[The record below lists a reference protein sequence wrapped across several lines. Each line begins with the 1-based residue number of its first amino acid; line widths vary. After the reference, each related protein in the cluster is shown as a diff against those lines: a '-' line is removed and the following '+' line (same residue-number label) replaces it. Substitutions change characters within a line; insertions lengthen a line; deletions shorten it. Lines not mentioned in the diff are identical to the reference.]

1 MFRCFA
7 IRFFAV
13 PFVIFVAF
21 LSGCDSQSDLPKTVV
36 RGSVRLYQAGPRLGT
51 VGVTF
56 EAENGERVRSQTL
69 TNGQFEVA
77 LLPRT
82 YTVSVSEDASDAYA
96 TSQYEDIEVS
106 GTDMTLSLVTLPR
119 FNARFSADAPE
130 VVLETRGS
138 GRELEVRV
146 QTESDLPIRDILVGL
161 GREPTSRIVSP
172 AETFALDADD
182 TSKDTDWFSLPEEM
196 VMPYSGTV
204 TLYAIVYDRNYNRT
218 QVTTAVSL
226 PETDSDVVVPA
237 PEVESA
243 RVVTTNSPIR
253 ILSSDPLALDPL
265 APVVGEPATVIAQVR
280 WLPLPWSDA
289 LEAAAAG
296 NYGFKIYR
304 QKNGSDWREVGRA
317 APDAVDWTDADVDLT
332 DTVRYAVRAFV
343 GDSDSALSESNAVTP
358 LPPFEVTWLEP
369 APQATDV
376 SRTPTLRWESNLP
389 EGATGV
395 YRVRVNDDIVSV
407 GFYDSPTLINET
419 AWTWDEERFSSAPQ
433 LAPLHPYSAEITL
446 AYAMNTDS
454 IETATALSVAVD
466 TFAVVIG
473 DTTFPGM
480 IYPFETGTQ

>member
-13 PFVIFVAF
+13 LFVIFAAF
-21 LSGCDSQSDLPKTVV
+21 LSGCDSQSDLPKTVI
-36 RGSVRLYQAGPRLGT
+36 RGSVRLYQAGPQLGT

-56 EAENGERVRSQTL
+56 VAENGERVRSQTL

-77 LLPRT
+77 VSPGT
-82 YTVSVSEDASDAYA
+82 YTVIVSEDASDAYA
-96 TSQYEDIEVS
+96 TSQYDAIEVS
-106 GTDMTLSLVTLPR
+106 GTELTLSLMTLPR
-119 FNARFSADAPE
+119 FNARFSAEAPE

-138 GRELEVRV
+138 GRDLEVRV
-146 QTESDLPIRDILVGL
+146 QARSDLPIRDILVGL
-161 GREPTSRIVSP
+161 GREPTSRIISP

-182 TSKDTDWFSLPEEM
+182 MNKDTDWFSLPEEM
-196 VMPYSGTV
+196 TIPYSGTV
-204 TLYAIVYDRNYNRT
+204 TLYAIAYDRNYNRS
-218 QVTTAVSL
+218 QVTTAVVL
-226 PETDSDVVVPA
+226 PETDSDVIVPV

-253 ILSSDPLALDPL
+253 ILSNDPLDA
-265 APVVGEPATVIAQVR
+265 VVGEPATVIAQVR

-296 NYGFKIYR
+296 HYGFKIYR
-304 QKNGSDWREVGRA
+304 QKNGSDWQEVGWA
-317 APDAVDWTDADVDLT
+317 APDAVDWTDADVDLG
-332 DTVRYAVRAFV
+332 DSVRYAVRAFV
-343 GDSDSALSESNAVTP
+343 GDSESALAESNTVTP
-358 LPPFEVTWLEP
+358 LPPFEVTWLAP
-369 APQATDV
+369 APRATNV

-389 EGATGV
+389 DGATGV
-395 YRVRVNDDIVSV
+395 YRVRINNDIVSS
-407 GFYDSPTLINET
+407 GFYNSPTLINET
-419 AWTWDEERFSSAPQ
+419 SWTWDEERFSSAPQ

-473 DTTFPGM
+473 ETIFPGM

>member
-1 MFRCFA
+1 MIFA
-7 IRFFAV
+7 
-13 PFVIFVAF
+13 AF

-77 LLPRT
+77 LLPGT

-96 TSQYEDIEVS
+96 TSQYKDIDVS
-106 GTDMTLSLVTLPR
+106 GADMTLSLVTLPR

-146 QTESDLPIRDILVGL
+146 QASSDVPIRDILVGL
-161 GREPTSRIVSP
+161 GRVPTSRIISP

-182 TSKDTDWFSLPEEM
+182 SDKDTDWFALPQEM
-196 VMPYSGTV
+196 TMPYSGTV
-204 TLYAIVYDRNYNRT
+204 TLYAIVYDRNYNRS
-218 QVTTAVSL
+218 QVMMAVVL
-226 PETDSDVVVPA
+226 PETDSDVTVPA

-253 ILSSDPLALDPL
+253 ILSRDPLDPVLD
-265 APVVGEPATVIAQVR
+265 PVVGEPATVIAQVR

-304 QKNGSDWREVGRA
+304 QKNGSDWQEVGRA
-317 APDAVDWTDADVDLT
+317 APDAVDWTDADVDLG
-332 DTVRYAVRAFV
+332 DSVRYAVRAFV

-376 SRTPTLRWESNLP
+376 SRAPTLRWDSNLP

-395 YRVRVNDDIVSV
+395 YRVRVNNDIVSV

-419 AWTWDEERFSSAPQ
+419 VWTWDEERFSSAPQ

-480 IYPFETGTQ
+480 IYPFETGSQ